1 MRCVVHKSHGV
12 KYPERCYEVHT
23 TRVAWTADEI
33 NYGRKF
39 WGRKDEGEGV
49 QEMGRTK
56 EMEES
61 GGKHEVVKRGDNEK
75 RAASPAPV
83 AGRKPEEAAVSP
95 PLKARK
101 FERYVDDVPRGGE
114 GTEHLLKIPE
124 GHREKFWEAVTVVMT
139 CQKGRL
145 RSWR

>member
-1 MRCVVHKSHGV
+1 MQS
-12 KYPERCYEVHT
+12 

-39 WGRKDEGEGV
+39 WGRKYEGGGA
-49 QEMGRTK
+49 QERGRTK

-61 GGKHEVVKRGDNEK
+61 SGKHEVVKSGDNEK
-75 RAASPAPV
+75 RAASAAPV

-101 FERYVDDVPRGGE
+101 FVRCVD
-114 GTEHLLKIPE
+114 
-124 GHREKFWEAVTVVMT
+124 
-139 CQKGRL
+139 
-145 RSWR
+145 